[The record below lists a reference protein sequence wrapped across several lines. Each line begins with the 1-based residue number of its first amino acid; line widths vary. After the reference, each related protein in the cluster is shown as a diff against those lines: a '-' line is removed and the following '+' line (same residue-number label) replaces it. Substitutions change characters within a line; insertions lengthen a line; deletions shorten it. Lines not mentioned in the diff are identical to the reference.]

1 MQDTTFQ
8 SIMKCDVD
16 VRKGLCSNVLLSGGI
31 TMVAN
36 IDKHVTNEL
45 IALAPTTDDLI
56 CFIEKKKKTCMT
68 LNMSCVMVGV
78 PALKVMMI

>member
-8 SIMKCDVD
+8 SVMKFYVD
-16 VRKGLCSNVLLSGGI
+16 VRKGLCSNVLLSGDI

-56 CFIEKKKKTCMT
+56 CVIEKKRRH
-68 LNMSCVMVGV
+68 V
-78 PALKVMMI
+78 